1 MSRQPST
8 SDLLKYYRQESLP
21 TIWCPGCGLGIVMR
35 SLVSAIH
42 ESGIDPD
49 KVVIVS
55 GIGCSGRMSGYMNFS
70 SVHTTHGRALAF
82 ATGIKMA
89 NPDLHVVVI
98 MGDGDASAIGG
109 NHLIHAARRNIG
121 VTALVANNSTYG
133 MTGGQYSPTTP
144 VGAKSTTSVKGN
156 IETGF
161 DLIDLVSAAG
171 ASFTARGAVAYPTQ
185 LTSTIQKAIEWEGF
199 SFVEAVTHCP
209 TCFGRKNSL
218 KTPGDMLRA
227 QKEATISF
235 AKAKLLKPHEIGGR
249 IVTGVHF
256 MEKRP
261 EYTTLYEEQIRE
273 PSMAEQGGASIFGQT
288 TQDVA
293 APAVQEYSESA
304 TVHGDRI
311 GIRIGGTGGQGVI
324 TAGVMLAEVAMAAG
338 FNVVQGQVYGPEARG
353 GASRCEVL
361 MSKAPIFYPEVTTA
375 DLMVLLSQQA
385 ADKYIASAGPMG
397 YVLYDPAKVKTP
409 QALPGRTILPVD
421 FTRIAKELAGVEMA
435 ANVVALGA
443 SAVLLGLTDEAC
455 IRKVIGQR
463 VPKKVVDANI
473 EAALEGMN
481 AMLAALSGSFEGSA
495 DLG

>member
-8 SDLLKYYRQESLP
+8 SELLKYYRQESLP

-35 SLVSAIH
+35 SLVSAVH

-49 KVVIVS
+49 KIVIVS

-89 NPDLHVVVI
+89 NPELHVIVI

-144 VGAKSTTSVKGN
+144 VGAKSTTSVNGN

-161 DLIDLVSAAG
+161 DLCGLAGAAG
-171 ASFTARGAVAYPTQ
+171 ASFIARGAVASPTQ
-185 LTSTIQKAIEWEGF
+185 LTGTIKKAIEWEGF

-209 TCFGRKNSL
+209 TCFGRKNAMKS
-218 KTPGDMLRA
+218 PVDMLRA
-227 QKEATISF
+227 QKDATIPF
-235 AKAKLLKPHEIGGR
+235 AKAKLLKPHELGGR
-249 IVTGVHF
+249 IVTGIHF

-261 EYTTLYEEQIRE
+261 EYSALYKEQVIAPSQNDLGGESVFGLTPQKTSTTE
-273 PSMAEQGGASIFGQT
+273 G
-288 TQDVA
+288 
-293 APAVQEYSESA
+293 ESSNSA
-304 TVHGDRI
+304 HIHGDRI

-324 TAGVMLAEVAMAAG
+324 TAGVMLAEVAMGAG
-338 FNVVQGQVYGPEARG
+338 FNVVQAQVYGPEARG
-353 GASRCEVL
+353 GASRAEVL

-385 ADKYIASAGPMG
+385 ADKYIASAGPQG
-397 YVLYDPAKVKTP
+397 YVLYDPDKVKTP
-409 QALPGRTILPVD
+409 QALPGRTILPIE
-421 FTRIAKELAGVEMA
+421 FTRIAIEAAGVEMA

-455 IRKVIGQR
+455 IRKVIGER
-463 VPKKVVDANI
+463 VPLKVVDANI
-473 EAALEGMN
+473 QAAIEGMN
-481 AMLAALSGSFEGSA
+481 AIRIALSGTSQGTA
-495 DLG
+495 GTG